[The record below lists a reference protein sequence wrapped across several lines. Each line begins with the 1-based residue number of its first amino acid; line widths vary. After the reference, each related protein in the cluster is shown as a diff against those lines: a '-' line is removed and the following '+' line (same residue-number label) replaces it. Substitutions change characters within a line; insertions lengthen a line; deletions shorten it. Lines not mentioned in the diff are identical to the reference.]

1 MEETGEEDKGVP
13 VALAARRPPPPVGSR
28 LTIGLW
34 RPSRRSCTRSASPRG
49 NPNMFAMFSLA
60 VRRLTG
66 LEKLTYPFII
76 RFCFSNRF
84 EKKSSSSSPSWLL
97 TSSFPPSSL
106 LRLKWAA
113 LLPPPWAAH
122 LTLHWLGGPLAPVA
136 PPQPV
141 PPRGVF
147 LGYSI
152 FLPTVLFGE
161 SRDFLKRFGR
171 SRGKNKC
178 LGYSVFLPSVL
189 VEGV

>member
-84 EKKSSSSSPSWLL
+84 EKKILIIL
-97 TSSFPPSSL
+97 
-106 LRLKWAA
+106 A
-113 LLPPPWAAH
+113 LLAPHLLLPTLLAPPPQVGCATAPP
-122 LTLHWLGGPLAPVA
+122 LGGPPHPPLAGRTACARGA
-136 PPQPV
+136 PPASAAQGGIF
-141 PPRGVF
+141 GV
-147 LGYSI
+147 L
-152 FLPTVLFGE
+152 
-161 SRDFLKRFGR
+161 DFPSDRTFW
-171 SRGKNKC
+171 GK
-178 LGYSVFLPSVL
+178 S
-189 VEGV
+189 